1 MSELAISMGVRA
13 RPRDGEATGGVRDQ
27 HGQGWFAGLYDQT
40 FNKVYR
46 FAYSLAGD
54 ATTAEDIA
62 AEAYLRAWR
71 ARASRRADGAPVAWL
86 LAITHNCA
94 VDLLRSRREQVA
106 LDSIADPEDPGRC
119 PELCE
124 ADIDLIRSAIRRL
137 TPEQQQVIFLRFY
150 EEMPHDV
157 VAARLG
163 RTPNAVRALQFRAL
177 SRLKNL
183 LEESLV
189 R

>member
-1 MSELAISMGVRA
+1 LPASTA
-13 RPRDGEATGGVRDQ
+13 RPST
-27 HGQGWFAGLYDQT
+27 
-40 FNKVYR
+40 VYR
-46 FAYSLAGD
+46 FAFSIAGD
-54 ATTAEDIA
+54 PDSAEDIA
-62 AEAYLRAWR
+62 AETYLRAWKARESCR
-71 ARASRRADGAPVAWL
+71 AGGEPVSWL

-106 LDSIADPEDPGRC
+106 LDSIADPEDPGC
-119 PELCE
+119 DETSALSE
-124 ADIDLIRSAIRRL
+124 TDVDLIHHAIRRL

-150 EEMPHDV
+150 EEMPHDT

-177 SRLKNL
+177 SRLKRI
-183 LEESLV
+183 LEESVV